1 MVVPLIEIGKS
12 RGKKNPGLRVGTR
25 IKSFILAILTIRG
38 PLDLQVRMP
47 SRESAIQIWS
57 PGEVTA
63 EDVNSE
69 VISIY
74 ISIKAMGLCE
84 H

>member
-1 MVVPLIEIGKS
+1 MLPLIEIGKS
-12 RGKKNPGLRVGTR
+12 REKNPGLRVGTR
-25 IKSFILAILTIRG
+25 IKSFILAILSIRG
-38 PLDLQVRMP
+38 TLHLQVRMP

-63 EDVNSE
+63 KDVNSE
-69 VISIY
+69 VTSIY
-74 ISIKAMGLCE
+74 ISNKAMGLCE